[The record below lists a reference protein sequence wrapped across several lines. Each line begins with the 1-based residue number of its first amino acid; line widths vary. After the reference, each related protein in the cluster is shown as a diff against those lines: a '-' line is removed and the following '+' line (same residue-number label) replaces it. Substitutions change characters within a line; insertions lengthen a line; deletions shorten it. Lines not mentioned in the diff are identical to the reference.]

1 MLKKKIKESNE
12 KIINLKNVKSK
23 NILIKVK

>member
-1 MLKKKIKESNE
+1 MLKKKINESNE